1 MLFNKKIDKNNYHL
15 LLLIRVII
23 IETTC
28 MIINKAKDI
37 FRKYIREKGLRNT
50 RQREL
55 ILDAFFSADKHIT
68 VEGLFNIVKMKNPE
82 IGYATVHRNLSLL
95 CECDLADEIK
105 IGTQKARYE
114 PKFGQKHHDHLI
126 CVKCGRF
133 IEVNDKKIEKLQ
145 EKLAEA
151 NDFIPVRHKLEIYG
165 ICKQCK

>member
-1 MLFNKKIDKNNYHL
+1 MLFNKKVDKKNCHL

-23 IETTC
+23 IETAF
-28 MIINKAKDI
+28 MITNKAKDI
-37 FRKYIREKGLRNT
+37 FRNYIREKGLRNT
-50 RQREL
+50 RQREE
-55 ILDAFFSADKHIT
+55 ILNAFLSSEKHIT
-68 VEGLFNIVKMKNPE
+68 VEDLFSVIKVKNPE

-95 CECDLADEIK
+95 RECGLADEIK
-105 IGTQKARYE
+105 IGKQKARYE

-133 IEVNDKKIEKLQ
+133 IEVYDTKIEKLQ
-145 EKLAEA
+145 DKLAEA